1 MRHGN
6 LTRRDVLAGAIAA
19 AASRAIAFGQER
31 RSSALA
37 LARVLNRTTYGELPP
52 VAVKYAKMILAS
64 TMASAASGAGIGS
77 AGIIR

>member
-1 MRHGN
+1 MKHGN

-52 VAVKYAKMILAS
+52 VAVKFPMLMTGNPHTGDGAEIPEAKPKAF
-64 TMASAASGAGIGS
+64 
-77 AGIIR
+77 R